1 MDKDD
6 QIKRLADILQEKGV
20 LISGE
25 KVQTIGLRMQME
37 VLGFIPCSSDDFLF
51 LQFNADFIVGNDKI
65 RIKCFTGTNRKISDL
80 MLPVTRRVERSDE
93 KQSFVVDK
101 FLNMYDF
108 PNKNI
113 LLGKYMSTPNMELP
127 IGFYSK
133 DEHLTYVPQ
142 VGDYIFY
149 HTQEA
154 PEMARGILTF
164 KTISVAKTFYCLCAY
179 LNDVTGKIDHY
190 IYSPYDLVIIPNVL
204 K

>member
-1 MDKDD
+1 MDKND

-37 VLGFIPCSSDDFLF
+37 VLGFIPCSSDDSLF

-65 RIKCFTGTNRKISDL
+65 RIKYFKGMNSKVLDL
-80 MLPVTRRVERSDE
+80 MLPVTRRVEQSDG
-93 KQSFVVDK
+93 KQSFIVDK
-101 FLNMYDF
+101 FLNLYDF
-108 PNKNI
+108 PNKNV
-113 LLGKYMSTPNMELP
+113 LLGTYMKAPNMELP

-133 DEHLTYVPQ
+133 DENLTYIPQ

-149 HTQEA
+149 HTQET
-154 PEMARGILTF
+154 PDMARAILTF

-179 LNDVTGKIDHY
+179 LNSVTGKIDHY
-190 IYSPYDLVIIPNVL
+190 IYSPYDLVIIPNIL
-204 K
+204 

>member
-37 VLGFIPCSSDDFLF
+37 VLGFIPCSSSDSLF
-51 LQFNADFIVGNDKI
+51 LQFDAGFIVGNDKI
-65 RIKCFTGTNRKISDL
+65 RIKYFTGVNSKILDL
-80 MLPVTRRVERSDE
+80 MLPVVRRVERPNGS
-93 KQSFVVDK
+93 QSFIVDR
-101 FLNMYDF
+101 FLNLYDF

-113 LLGKYMSTPNMELP
+113 LLGQYTNTPDMELP

-154 PEMARGILTF
+154 PEMARAILTF

-179 LNDVTGKIDHY
+179 LNTVTGKIDYY
-190 IYSPYDLVIIPNVL
+190 IYSPYDLVIIPNI
-204 K
+204 